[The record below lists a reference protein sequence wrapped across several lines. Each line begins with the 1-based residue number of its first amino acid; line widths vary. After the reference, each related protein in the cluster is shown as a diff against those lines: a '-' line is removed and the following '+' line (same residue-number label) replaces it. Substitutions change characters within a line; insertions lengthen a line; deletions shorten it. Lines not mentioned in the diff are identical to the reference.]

1 MTLWGYISP
10 ILFMVIYNYHK
21 KEEGFLM
28 NTTNTKLNITEIK
41 TRYFVFFGATVGAIV
56 GLAAYVNNWL

>member
-1 MTLWGYISP
+1 
-10 ILFMVIYNYHK
+10 
-21 KEEGFLM
+21 M
-28 NTTNTKLNITEIK
+28 NTTNTKWNITEIK

>member
-1 MTLWGYISP
+1 MKFWEYISP
-10 ILFMVIYNYHK
+10 SLFMVIYNYQK

-28 NTTNTKLNITEIK
+28 NTTNNKWNITEIK
-41 TRYFVFFGATVGAIV
+41 TSYFVFFGATVGAIV